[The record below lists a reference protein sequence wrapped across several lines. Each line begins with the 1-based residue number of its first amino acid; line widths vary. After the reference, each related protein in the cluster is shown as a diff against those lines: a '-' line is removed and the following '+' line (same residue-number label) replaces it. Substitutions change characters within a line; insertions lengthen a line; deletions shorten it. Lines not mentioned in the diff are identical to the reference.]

1 MTTFLI
7 YILKV
12 GGWIAIFYMF
22 YRLLLQKETFHRLN
36 RVVLLAT
43 AVLSFVLPF
52 CIITFHENIEMAAPV
67 VQSTAT
73 VSAAEIAEIP
83 STPWWITVGTILYWT
98 GFTFVLGRTLYS
110 IYQVRRLISE
120 SELHHQA
127 DGTRIAVTDKPIP
140 PSSWYKTVILSRK
153 DFEENDAAILA
164 HERGHIAHRHTVDVV
179 LTDILTAFQWFNP
192 AIWMLRLDLR
202 AIHEYQADEA
212 VLSKGINARQ
222 YQYLLIRKATGIGG
236 YSAAN
241 SFNHST
247 LKNRITMML
256 KSKSSDKRT
265 YKALFVL
272 PIIALALAVNA
283 RTVTNITYLP
293 ANEDSNAKE
302 VKQSIMAETAQATTI
317 EEAKAIIDETS
328 AVEQSQQDDKKT
340 PLYIVDGVEVKSID
354 DINPDDIASVNVLK
368 GESATAIYGEKG
380 ANGVV
385 VITMKA
391 KTEDDKTVDVKGTVY
406 DAADGLPLVGT
417 TIRIIGNGKGTVAD
431 VDGDFELSGVKPS
444 DKLELSYIGY
454 ASEIVLV
461 PTNGKP
467 FKVMMKKDN
476 SDKKEVAPVKK
487 FAPSTSA
494 KVNGKMPDN
503 IFIDGKKVAKEELNK
518 IDPNTIKEMRVEKG
532 KDGSSSI
539 LITLKK

>member
-12 GGWIAIFYMF
+12 GGWTALFYMF

-36 RVVLLAT
+36 RVVLLVT

-52 CIITFHENIEMAAPV
+52 CIITFHENIEMAVPV

-73 VSAAEIAEIP
+73 VAAEVAEIP
-83 STPWWITVGTILYWT
+83 SIPWWITVGTILYWT
-98 GFTFVLGRTLYS
+98 GFAFVLGRTLYS
-110 IYQVRRLISE
+110 IYQVRCLISE
-120 SELHHQA
+120 SELHHQT
-127 DGTRIAVTDKPIP
+127 DGTRIAVADKPIP

-283 RTVTNITYLP
+283 RTVTDITYLP
-293 ANEDSNAKE
+293 VNEDSNVKE
-302 VKQSIMAETAQATTI
+302 TKQSIMAEAAQATTI

-328 AVEQSQQDDKKT
+328 AVEQSQQDDQKKL
-340 PLYIVDGVEVKSID
+340 LYIVDGVEVKSID
-354 DINPDDIASVNVLK
+354 DINPDDIASVNILK
-368 GESATAIYGEKG
+368 GESATAIYGERG

-385 VITMKA
+385 MITMKA

-417 TIRIIGNGKGTVAD
+417 AIKVIGSNKGTVAD

-444 DKLELSYIGY
+444 DKLEISYIGY

-461 PTNGKP
+461 PANGKS

-476 SDKKEVAPVKK
+476 SDKKEVAPTKN
-487 FAPSTSA
+487 FTPSKSGKT
-494 KVNGKMPDN
+494 NGGGLDN
-503 IFIDGKKVAKEELNK
+503 VFIDGKKVAKEDLNK